1 MKDIDEKVIAR
12 LRAPFTCEFVS
23 SRSLGPTDA
32 LGRWRVA
39 DANDD
44 AIASCAA
51 AEEGYARLIVQCLNE
66 HFEKKLM
73 HKLRVSSSY
82 GLEEKRQS
90 KFPPVRLVAQ
100 QALDTLGDGRTA
112 MVGIGELTELLQKTL
127 GMGWAASRQAS
138 CENVDPGVTYVQ
150 AVIDSI
156 GKRH

>member
-1 MKDIDEKVIAR
+1 MMPSP
-12 LRAPFTCEFVS
+12 RAPRRRRGTRAS
-23 SRSLGPTDA
+23 SSSA
-32 LGRWRVA
+32 
-39 DANDD
+39 
-44 AIASCAA
+44 
-51 AEEGYARLIVQCLNE
+51 LNE
-66 HFEKKLM
+66 HF
-73 HKLRVSSSY
+73 
-82 GLEEKRQS
+82 EKRQS